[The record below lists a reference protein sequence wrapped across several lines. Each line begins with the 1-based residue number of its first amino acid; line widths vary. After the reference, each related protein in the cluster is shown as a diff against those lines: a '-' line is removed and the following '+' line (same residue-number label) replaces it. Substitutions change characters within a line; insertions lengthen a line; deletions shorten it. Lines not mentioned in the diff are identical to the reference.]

1 MSKWPKIFGYVTSTK
16 INFWTEKLSVTK
28 EPMTSWDMKNIA
40 KNRVSKWEKFW
51 LYNVIEGRFFEKI
64 NRVARKW
71 RKFLEKS
78 FHQNGSPDLKAQKK
92 HPPKKR
98 GSGGAF
104 LWGICCPTC
113 RAIKLIC
120 KNNLEV
126 ASEVEVSGLKIWR
139 LDRDENHIN
148 VEKNQVK
155 ITLQAIFRTGK
166 SKLRNYHVQGK
177 WKFSTKFG
185 RQAKNVT

>member
-1 MSKWPKIFGYVTSTK
+1 
-16 INFWTEKLSVTK
+16 
-28 EPMTSWDMKNIA
+28 MKNIA

-51 LYNVIEGRFFEKI
+51 LYNVIEGWHFEKI
-64 NRVARKW
+64 NRVARKI

-113 RAIKLIC
+113 RAIKLNKSWSCNQEI
-120 KNNLEV
+120 
-126 ASEVEVSGLKIWR
+126 KILQLVMKILR
-139 LDRDENHIN
+139 LDRDENHI
-148 VEKNQVK
+148 VQEKEQVK
-155 ITLQAIFRTGK
+155 ITLQAIFRIGK
-166 SKLRNYHVQGK
+166 SNMRNYHVQGQMK
-177 WKFSTKFG
+177 IFRLSLGDKPKTWHKVNPKLFEE
-185 RQAKNVT
+185 RNEVNKNNDTNS

>member
-1 MSKWPKIFGYVTSTK
+1 
-16 INFWTEKLSVTK
+16 
-28 EPMTSWDMKNIA
+28 MTSWDMKNIA

-51 LYNVIEGRFFEKI
+51 LYNVIEGWFFEKI

-113 RAIKLIC
+113 RAIKLNKSWSCNQEI
-120 KNNLEV
+120 
-126 ASEVEVSGLKIWR
+126 KILQLVMKILR
-139 LDRDENHIN
+139 LDRDENHI
-148 VEKNQVK
+148 VQEKEQVK
-155 ITLQAIFRTGK
+155 ITLQAIFMTTK
-166 SKLRNYHVQGK
+166 SNTRNYQVQEQLKISRLDWGDK
-177 WKFSTKFG
+177 PKTCHKARLKTFRRKEL
-185 RQAKNVT
+185 QLQK